1 MLLCCFVILLISD
14 QWMIERLREAMGL
27 LWWLILLQIS
37 FSMKKKCLVEAQK
50 FKSIKTFLTL
60 WLVSGSTFSSKGQV
74 AASSSCSRLGNTLFL
89 CFPVWPAQAVQGH
102 TPKSSGIDFAV
113 KTFYCLL
120 ELTLGMI
127 ARWQG
132 EAWTWAQTWSLPPD
146 QLVVKVWS
154 AQKSHNELCGVW
166 ILFKSVETSKIDDSG
181 ESISTL
187 IHQTDTEQQAVSRP
201 RLMTC
206 LLADSAGE
214 SAQISENSTKI
225 LGIDWIIITAMNS
238 NRFKPNFVARTVIC
252 KNSSARNQFQDYLWL
267 G

>member
-1 MLLCCFVILLISD
+1 MLLCSYVILLISD

-132 EAWTWAQTWSLPPD
+132 EAWTWAQTWTLPPD
-146 QLVVKVWS
+146 QLEIK
-154 AQKSHNELCGVW
+154 
-166 ILFKSVETSKIDDSG
+166 F
-181 ESISTL
+181 
-187 IHQTDTEQQAVSRP
+187 
-201 RLMTC
+201 
-206 LLADSAGE
+206 
-214 SAQISENSTKI
+214 
-225 LGIDWIIITAMNS
+225 
-238 NRFKPNFVARTVIC
+238 
-252 KNSSARNQFQDYLWL
+252 
-267 G
+267 